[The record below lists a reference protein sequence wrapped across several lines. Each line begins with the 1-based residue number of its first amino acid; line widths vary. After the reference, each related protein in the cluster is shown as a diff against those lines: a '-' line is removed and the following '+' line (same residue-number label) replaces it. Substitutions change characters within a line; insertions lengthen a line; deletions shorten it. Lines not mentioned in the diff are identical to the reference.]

1 MCSGA
6 SPEYDPGP
14 MGRQLRGT
22 TIALAA
28 LLMLAATSAL
38 AANIVGTARNDV
50 LRGTPA
56 ADRISGGK
64 GNDRLFGLGGNDV
77 LTGGPGLDR
86 FDCGAGRDVA
96 NAQVGESVARNCEV
110 VRRAPVSEPP
120 PPPPSPP
127 APPAPPPAPPPPTAQ
142 AGKYCGFTQQGPG
155 ICLSTSADAKSIV
168 ELLTQAIVD
177 CTNGS
182 RWTWTVSF
190 RGGGTAIQAD
200 LSFSYTYS
208 GPLSSSSTTVT
219 DIQTT
224 YTISGRFGTAGDASG
239 TVAISNIAFTYEGE
253 RYTCSQNPVPWT
265 ARK

>member
-1 MCSGA
+1 MFSGA
-6 SPEYDPGP
+6 PPGY
-14 MGRQLRGT
+14 GRPWMARRLRGT

-56 ADRISGGK
+56 ADRISGGR

-77 LTGGPGLDR
+77 LTGGPGVDR

-110 VRRAPVSEPP
+110 VRRAPVSQPS
-120 PPPPSPP
+120 PPPPS
-127 APPAPPPAPPPPTAQ
+127 PPAPPPAPPPPTAQ

-155 ICLSTSADAKSIV
+155 ICLSTSADARSIV

-177 CTNGS
+177 RTDGS

-208 GPLSSSSTTVT
+208 GALGSSSTTRDRHPDDVH
-219 DIQTT
+219 DLGPIRHRRRCVRHRRDQQHRVHLR
-224 YTISGRFGTAGDASG
+224 G
-239 TVAISNIAFTYEGE
+239 
-253 RYTCSQNPVPWT
+253 
-265 ARK
+265 

>member
-1 MCSGA
+1 MA
-6 SPEYDPGP
+6 
-14 MGRQLRGT
+14 RRLRGT
-22 TIALAA
+22 TIALGA

-38 AANIVGTARNDV
+38 AANIVGTARNDL

-56 ADRISGGK
+56 ADRISGGR

-77 LTGGPGLDR
+77 LTGGPGVDR

-110 VRRAPVSEPP
+110 VRRSAVSQPA

-127 APPAPPPAPPPPTAQ
+127 APPPTPPAPPPPPTAQ

-155 ICLSTSADAKSIV
+155 ICLSTSADARTIV

-177 CTNGS
+177 CTDGS

-190 RGGGTAIQAD
+190 RGGTPIQAD

-208 GPLSSSSTTVT
+208 GPLASSSNTVT

-239 TVAISNIAFTYEGE
+239 TVAISSIAFTYEGE

-265 ARK
+265 AKK